1 MKLEEVKKALTN
13 YQKGSFIRV
22 GWTSSIESAKSR
34 KNGITVQKLSEATV
48 RIGIRYNNIHAVQVM
63 RENAASGEKKPY
75 TIWFEH
81 LEDFPMVIQHL
92 QDQEKKYLQLFT
104 VNKGAAPKVTYTVT
118 SWAGTR
124 EVTKSELEELG
135 YCNPSAFNKSETLTF
150 NIPLEN
156 LTFIG
161 KVQ

>member
-1 MKLEEVKKALTN
+1 MKLENIKKALET
-13 YQKGSFIRV
+13 YQKGSFKRI
-22 GWTSSIESAKSR
+22 GWESRIESAKAR
-34 KNGITVQKLSEATV
+34 KTGIEVLKISEATV
-48 RIGIRYNNIHAVQVM
+48 RIGINYSNIQAVKVM
-63 RENAASGEKKPY
+63 RETAQGEKKPY
-75 TIWFEH
+75 TVWFKH
-81 LEDFPMVIQHL
+81 LEDFPVVIEHL
-92 QDQEKKYLQLFT
+92 QDENKKYLQVFT